1 MNLLAAGIDSLRDDL
16 QRVAAERV
24 VYAPAARGAASVEC
38 DAVVG
43 RTVFR
48 QDSPNGTAIRTETR
62 DFLFGA
68 DALGVE
74 PRRGDRI
81 AWGGRSW
88 EVQGVGGEPVW
99 RWSDPQH
106 RALRVHAKLVR
117 AGGQVP

>member
-1 MNLLAAGIDSLRDDL
+1 VNLLVAGIDSLRDDL
-16 QRVAAERV
+16 NRVAAERV
-24 VYAPAARGAASVEC
+24 VYAPAARGAAPVEC

-81 AWGGRSW
+81 AWGGRVW

-106 RALRVHAKLVR
+106 RALRVHAKLLR